1 MKFIPIIII
10 AVLLLSCGNGKGGK
24 NNEPYDGGHGI
35 GIDTATIHQIDLVED
50 SVLVTKEVMDSHTP
64 PPPPPDGKR
73 FNGPPP
79 PPPHEKGR
87 PPHEPDNMRGFDPA
101 SEDDMDDNGMR
112 RYMENN
118 DVKRG
123 GIRIAKGLAVSANP
137 VC

>member
-1 MKFIPIIII
+1 MGHMKYIPILLLVI
-10 AVLLLSCGNGKGGK
+10 LLLSCGNGKGGK

-50 SVLVTKEVMDSHTP
+50 SVPLVSDEDRDSHTP
-64 PPPPPDGKR
+64 PPPPPDGRR

-101 SEDDMDDNGMR
+101 SEDDMDDNGMS

-118 DVKRG
+118 DDEG
-123 GIRIAKGLAVSANP
+123 WD
-137 VC
+137 

>member
-50 SVLVTKEVMDSHTP
+50 SVPLVSDEDSDSHTP
-64 PPPPPDGKR
+64 PPPPPDGRR

-87 PPHEPDNMRGFDPA
+87 PHHEPDNMRGFDPA
-101 SEDDMDDNGMR
+101 SEDDMDDNGMS

-118 DVKRG
+118 DEEG
-123 GIRIAKGLAVSANP
+123 WD
-137 VC
+137 